1 MSSNVRPESMERI
14 TTPAL
19 ANAFI
24 AQQIEEIRAQVGSKK
39 VLLALSGGVDSSVVA
54 ALLIKA
60 IGKQLTCV
68 HVNHGLLRKGE
79 PEQVV
84 KVFRDEMDAN
94 LIYVDAVDRF
104 LDKLAGVSD
113 PETKRKI
120 IGKEFIEVFNDEAKK
135 LEGIDFLAQG
145 TIYPDILESHGVKAH
160 HNVGGLPEGM
170 TFELVE
176 PVKLLFKD
184 EVRVVGEALGLPH
197 SMVYRQPFPGPGL
210 GVRCLGAITRD
221 RLEALRE
228 ADAILREEF
237 DKNGLAGKVW
247 QYFIAVPDMKS
258 VGVKDGKRYEGWP
271 AIIRAVNTTD
281 AMTAT
286 IEEIPYP
293 LLHHITAR
301 ITHEVDGINRVVLD
315 LTPKP
320 TGTMEWE

>member
-60 IGKQLTCV
+60 IGNQLTCV

-301 ITHEVDGINRVVLD
+301 ITHEIDGINRVVLD

-320 TGTMEWE
+320 TGTIEWE